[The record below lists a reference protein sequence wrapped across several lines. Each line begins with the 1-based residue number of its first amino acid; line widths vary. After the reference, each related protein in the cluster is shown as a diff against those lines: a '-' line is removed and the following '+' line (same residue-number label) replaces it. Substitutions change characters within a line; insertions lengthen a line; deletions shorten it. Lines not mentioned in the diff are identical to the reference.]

1 MAAFLVP
8 LDPGQ
13 TAVPLEKTIIL
24 IGRQSD
30 CDVTL
35 TRSKKVSR
43 RHCCIAQVNSEFV
56 IRDLGSTN
64 GVFVNGSRISRETP
78 LRLGDD
84 VTIGDVRFRIESQ
97 PVRKE
102 GKGPAGKPGK
112 KPVAGK
118 ASEPVVAVPPPSL
131 EIPVAIPESD
141 AEQAAVDSGPIVPY
155 AAHDGSDVVP
165 LSSDSV
171 C

>member
-13 TAVPLEKTIIL
+13 TAVPLEKTILL

-43 RHCCIAQVNSEFV
+43 RHCCIAQVNSHFL

-64 GVFVNGSRISRETP
+64 GVFVNGSRISTETR

-97 PVRKE
+97 PVSKE
-102 GKGPAGKPGK
+102 AKAPTGGAAKPPKGSKRPRPSA
-112 KPVAGK
+112 A
-118 ASEPVVAVPPPSL
+118 APPSL

-141 AEQAAVDSGPIVPY
+141 DAVPVADSGPIVPY
-155 AAHDGSDVVP
+155 AERDSSDIVP

-171 C
+171 F

>member
-43 RHCCIAQVNSEFV
+43 RHCCIAQVNSEFL

-64 GVFVNGSRISRETP
+64 GVFVNGGRISRETP

-97 PVRKE
+97 PVPKE
-102 GKGPAGKPGK
+102 GKGSNGKPGK
-112 KPVAGK
+112 KTVAGK
-118 ASEPVVAVPPPSL
+118 GARPAAAAAPVLELPAAV
-131 EIPVAIPESD
+131 PESD
-141 AEQAAVDSGPIVPY
+141 EAQPAADSGPIVPY
-155 AAHDGSDVVP
+155 AELDSSDIVP

>member
-13 TAVPLEKTIIL
+13 TAVPLEKTILL

-102 GKGPAGKPGK
+102 GKVAAGKPGK
-112 KPVAGK
+112 KPGAGK
-118 ASEPVVAVPPPSL
+118 ASKPAVAAPPSL

-155 AAHDGSDVVP
+155 AARDSNDVVP

>member
-8 LDPGQ
+8 LDPGHS
-13 TAVPLEKTIIL
+13 AVPLEKTILL

-43 RHCCIAQVNSEFV
+43 RHCCIAQVNSQFL

-64 GVFVNGSRISRETP
+64 GVFVNGSRIAAETR
-78 LRLGDD
+78 LRLGDE

-97 PVRKE
+97 PVPSGGKAPA
-102 GKGPAGKPGK
+102 GGAAKGPTGNKRPRSKP
-112 KPVAGK
+112 A
-118 ASEPVVAVPPPSL
+118 APPSL

-141 AEQAAVDSGPIVPY
+141 DAMPIADSGPIVPY
-155 AAHDGSDVVP
+155 AERDSSDIVP

-171 C
+171 F

>member
-8 LDPGQ
+8 LDPGH

-43 RHCCIAQVNSEFV
+43 RHCCIAQVNSQFL

-64 GVFVNGSRISRETP
+64 GVFVNGSRIGTETP

-97 PVRKE
+97 AVRKE
-102 GKGPAGKPGK
+102 PKALNGDSRKSPGGEGRPK
-112 KPVAGK
+112 RSVA
-118 ASEPVVAVPPPSL
+118 PPPSL
-131 EIPVAIPESD
+131 EIPVAIPDSD
-141 AEQAAVDSGPIVPY
+141 DDHPVADSGPLVPY
-155 AAHDGSDVVP
+155 ADLDSSDIVP

-171 C
+171 S

>member
-8 LDPGQ
+8 LDPGH
-13 TAVPLEKTIIL
+13 AVVPLEKTILL

-43 RHCCIAQVNSEFV
+43 RHCCIAQVNSQFL

-64 GVFVNGSRISRETP
+64 GVFVNGSRISTETR
-78 LRLGDD
+78 LRLGDE

-97 PVRKE
+97 PVPK
-102 GKGPAGKPGK
+102 GAKASAGGAAKGPKGSKRPKPSSS
-112 KPVAGK
+112 A
-118 ASEPVVAVPPPSL
+118 PPSL

-141 AEQAAVDSGPIVPY
+141 DAVPIADSGQIVAY
-155 AAHDGSDVVP
+155 VELDSSDIVP

-171 C
+171 F

>member
-8 LDPGQ
+8 LDPGH

-30 CDVTL
+30 CDVAL
-35 TRSKKVSR
+35 SGSKKVSR
-43 RHCCIAQVNSEFV
+43 RHCCIAQVNSQFL

-64 GVFVNGSRISRETP
+64 GVFVNGSRITNETP

-84 VTIGDVRFRIESQ
+84 VTVGDVRFRIESQ
-97 PVRKE
+97 PARKSANGRPGQARGQGE
-102 GKGPAGKPGK
+102 ARGKRPKPAP
-112 KPVAGK
+112 A
-118 ASEPVVAVPPPSL
+118 APPSL

-141 AEQAAVDSGPIVPY
+141 ADQPVADSGPIVPY
-155 AAHDGSDVVP
+155 GGRDSSEIVP